1 MRTYRRYIF
10 LTLGALVALLLL
22 VHFSKTPLTNR
33 AWLPEQAKTAT
44 VSTQGDTLTIH
55 NLRDWTYNDDGIL
68 TETWQ
73 DIEVRPDD
81 IVATWFLIEPF
92 ADWKAVGHTFISF
105 EFADGT
111 VLSFSVE
118 ARREQGEEYSAL
130 RGLFR
135 EYELAYQWGTERDL
149 VTRRLLYL
157 DHPLR
162 LYPMTLSKE
171 DSKAL
176 FISLTEET
184 NSLANAPRFYNTLT
198 ANCTNILAKMV
209 NKHYPGTLP
218 YDLSWNLT
226 GYADLYLFKQGLIE
240 KKGTPEKT
248 QEFYDLTSSK
258 DVVNSVSTISAEEFS
273 RTLRTLIE
281 E

>member
-10 LTLGALVALLLL
+10 LTVGAFVALLLL
-22 VHFSKTPLTNR
+22 IHFSKIPLTNR
-33 AWLPEQAKTAT
+33 TWLPEQAKTAT

-92 ADWKAVGHTFISF
+92 ADWKAVGHTFLSF
-105 EFADGT
+105 EFSDGT

-118 ARREQGEEYSAL
+118 ARREQGEEYSAF

-184 NSLANAPRFYNTLT
+184 NSLATAPRFYNTLT
-198 ANCTNILAKMV
+198 ANCTNILAKLV
-209 NKHYPGTLP
+209 NRHYPGTLP
-218 YDLSWNLT
+218 YDISWNLT
-226 GYADLYLFKQGLIE
+226 GYADIYLFKQGLIE
-240 KKGTPEKT
+240 KKGTPEET
-248 QEFYDLTSSK
+248 QTFYDLTPSK
-258 DVVNSVSTISAEEFS
+258 DVVNSVSTISADEFS
-273 RTLRTLIE
+273 KKLRTLIQD
-281 E
+281 